1 LSDTSGEISSG
12 GDITAEISGEVLK
25 PGVYKL
31 PAGSRVED
39 LLVLSGGFS
48 ADADRIWT
56 DQYLNRAAKL
66 TDGQKIFIPSVNKQ
80 SGTSSAKSAVGNQ
93 TVSSNLPGQ
102 GSGLI
107 NINIGST
114 SDLDSLPGIGPVYA
128 QSIVEH
134 RPYSTTEE
142 LVSKGAIK
150 QTLYEKIKDLVT
162 VY

>member
-1 LSDTSGEISSG
+1 M
-12 GDITAEISGEVLK
+12 
-25 PGVYKL
+25 
-31 PAGSRVED
+31 ED
-39 LLVLSGGFS
+39 LLTVSGGFS
-48 ADADRIWT
+48 AGADRNWT

-66 TDGQKIFIPSVNKQ
+66 TDGQKIYIPSVNKQ
-80 SGTSSAKSAVGNQ
+80 SGTSSAKTSGGNQ
-93 TVSSNLPGQ
+93 TISSNFTGQ
-102 GSGLI
+102 GSGLV
-107 NINIGST
+107 NINTGST
-114 SDLDSLPGIGPVYA
+114 SDIDSLPGIGPVYA